1 MICKIV
7 QVYLEQREHVFR
19 SKVKG
24 LVMSSVGDRILHMIK
39 IEGLVTHPDF
49 RGQGY
54 ASALMQHVI
63 GVVSPPFNSYH
74 MIDTS

>member
-63 GVVSPPFNSYH
+63 GVVSPPPGSHQTDDAN
-74 MIDTS
+74 